1 MAFCIFICL
10 QIKKSTLQNVHQ
22 PVKGPRVNIKGQE
35 LRQMNTAYPV
45 YKRLAAMQFQFI
57 INMYLIH

>member
-35 LRQMNTAYPV
+35 LRQTED
-45 YKRLAAMQFQFI
+45 RLPR
-57 INMYLIH
+57 L